1 MSQTELSTPARLGA
15 LDVFRGVTIV
25 VMILVTHH
33 GGTLNDTFPWLR
45 HAEWHGMTV
54 ADFVYPFFLW
64 IIGVA
69 MIFSFAKR
77 IERNADKQVLL
88 VQVLRRST
96 ALFGLGLLVTNAS
109 LNVSLETIRM
119 TGILQQIAL
128 CYLVGAV
135 IVLYTSRD
143 RLIYWIMGLLTLYW
157 MQMTL
162 IPVPDVGPGELTP
175 EGNFARY
182 LDALLIGS
190 RQGPYA
196 DTPSVLPM
204 VSAIT
209 LILFG
214 ALVGGWM
221 IRHDLSPHTKILWG
235 CVTGVTCLW
244 LAMLFVNWIP
254 VIKKLWTPSFVLLTA
269 GAASLVFVLLYW
281 LIDMKKH
288 TSWCKPLVIFGT
300 NATIVY
306 AVSILVA
313 NLSSEIGIRYV
324 LHTKVFS
331 MIAPPMVASL
341 LYALIVL
348 LGMYIFAGFLYM
360 HRWFVRF

>member
-1 MSQTELSTPARLGA
+1 LSQTELSTPARLGA
-15 LDVFRGVTIV
+15 LDVFRGLTIV

-33 GGTLNDTFPWLR
+33 GGTLNNTFPWLR
-45 HAEWHGMTV
+45 HAEWHGVTV

-109 LNVSLETIRM
+109 LNFDLETIRM

-143 RLIYWIMGLLTLYW
+143 MLIYWIMGLLTLYW
-157 MQMTL
+157 MQMAL

-182 LDALLIGS
+182 VDALLIGS

-235 CVTGVTCLW
+235 CVKGVTCLSMV
-244 LAMLFVNWIP
+244 MLLVDWIP

-348 LGMYIFAGFLYM
+348 LGMYIFARLLYM